1 MSDTVKVIIQA
12 KATVKFRKT
21 VEMKK
26 ADYDKYLQICAEWSS
41 TREVEEQIKE
51 IAFKYDF
58 AVFDD
63 DIEDIDDPEDIEFEL
78 VK

>member
-12 KATVKFRKT
+12 EATVKFKKT

-26 ADYDKYLQICAEWSS
+26 ADYDKYLQICAECSFA
-41 TREVEEQIKE
+41 REIEERIKE
-51 IAFKYDF
+51 IALKYDF
-58 AVFDD
+58 DD
-63 DIEDIDDPEDIEFEL
+63 GSDDIDDIGMPEYIEFTL

>member
-12 KATVKFRKT
+12 EATVKFKKT

-26 ADYDKYLQICAEWSS
+26 ADYDKYLQICAECSFA
-41 TREVEEQIKE
+41 REIEEQIRE
-51 IAFKYDF
+51 IALKYG
-58 AVFDD
+58 FDD
-63 DIEDIDDPEDIEFEL
+63 GRDDIDDIGMPDYIEFEL

>member
-12 KATVKFRKT
+12 EATVKFKKT
-21 VEMKK
+21 VQMEK

-41 TREVEEQIKE
+41 AREVEEQIKE
-51 IAFKYDF
+51 IAFRYN
-58 AVFDD
+58 FDGGGD
-63 DIEDIDDPEDIEFEL
+63 DIEDIDEPEDIEFEL

>member
-12 KATVKFRKT
+12 EAAVKFKKT

-26 ADYDKYLQICAEWSS
+26 ADYDKYLEVCEEWQSDL
-41 TREVEEQIKE
+41 EVEGQIKE
-51 IAFKYDF
+51 IANKYGFFGDGE
-58 AVFDD
+58 
-63 DIEDIDDPEDIEFEL
+63 DIEDIGEPEDIEFEL

>member
-1 MSDTVKVIIQA
+1 MSNTVSVVITA
-12 KATVKFRKT
+12 RADVEFRKT
-21 VEMKK
+21 VQMEK
-26 ADYDKYLQICAEWSS
+26 ADYEKYLQICKERSS
-41 TREVEEQIKE
+41 ARDIEEQIKE
-51 IAFKYDF
+51 IALKYDF

>member
-1 MSDTVKVIIQA
+1 MSNTVRVDITA
-12 KATVKFRKT
+12 RAAVEFRKT
-21 VEMKK
+21 VEMEK

-41 TREVEEQIKE
+41 AREVEEQIKE
-51 IAFKYDF
+51 IALKYNF

-78 VK
+78 IK

>member
-12 KATVKFRKT
+12 EATVKFKKT
-21 VEMKK
+21 VQMEK

-41 TREVEEQIKE
+41 AREVEEQIKE
-51 IAFKYDF
+51 IVFKYN
-58 AVFDD
+58 FDGGGD
-63 DIEDIDDPEDIEFEL
+63 DIEDIGEPEDIEFEL

>member
-1 MSDTVKVIIQA
+1 MSNTVRVVITARATA
-12 KATVKFRKT
+12 KFSKT
-21 VEMKK
+21 VQMEKT
-26 ADYDKYLQICAEWSS
+26 DYDKYLQICAEWSS

-51 IAFKYDF
+51 IALKYDF

-63 DIEDIDDPEDIEFEL
+63 DIEDIDDPEYIEFEL

>member
-1 MSDTVKVIIQA
+1 MSNTVSVVITA
-12 KATVKFRKT
+12 RADVEFRKT
-21 VEMKK
+21 VQMEK
-26 ADYDKYLQICAEWSS
+26 ADYEKYLQICKERSFA
-41 TREVEEQIKE
+41 RDIEEQIKE
-51 IAFKYDF
+51 IALKYDF